1 MEANL
6 NHTQQLEAGL
16 TSKQWE
22 KLTAVRRNVEIA
34 LARQYGTRLAP
45 IISDKLIKES
55 ILRTDVLAHL
65 EGATVAEMPRDAAG
79 WDRFARDIVE
89 TDELAQRNLAFSDA
103 ELRERLRG
111 EALASISPQ
120 RRISL
125 AREGKLDE
133 LLDTQVEHALNAQ
146 DRR

>member
-6 NHTQQLEAGL
+6 NHTEQLEAGL

-65 EGATVAEMPRDAAG
+65 EGATVAELPRDAAG

>member
-6 NHTQQLEAGL
+6 NHTEQLEAGL

-65 EGATVAEMPRDAAG
+65 EGATVAELPRDAAG
-79 WDRFARDIVE
+79 WDRFARNIVE

>member
-6 NHTQQLEAGL
+6 NHTEQLEAGL
-16 TSKQWE
+16 SSKQAE
-22 KLTAVRRNVEIA
+22 KLTAVRRSVEIA
-34 LARQYGTRLAP
+34 LARQYGTRLTA
-45 IISDKLIKES
+45 IISEKLIKDTV
-55 ILRTDVLAHL
+55 LRPDVLAHL
-65 EGATVAEMPRDAAG
+65 EGATVAELPRDAAG
-79 WDRFARDIVE
+79 WDRFAREMVE
-89 TDELAQRNLAFSDA
+89 TDELAQRNLAFSNA

-133 LLDTQVEHALNAQ
+133 LLDTQVEHALDAQ
-146 DRR
+146 ARR